1 MKITNKIISLLVVL
15 TIIVSSG
22 TITAF
27 ANEMNSLN
35 DEVLN
40 DNFLSGD
47 DQDDLF
53 AEQTKE
59 SNTSTDN
66 ATVTT
71 SILEVDNLTEIE
83 NFLKCTNEELV
94 GMGGD
99 LESIVNTRKELIA
112 STKKSVEQISQEKD
126 VSLTE
131 AKYYKKAI
139 EKGLSD
145 VTNETYKKTNNLV
158 TASGS
163 ISTSKLKYEQKLTPK
178 STKLPNYQVKLS
190 FIWDSPFTLIRFTDE
205 VVVAWGG
212 GLNTKNE
219 TYLVN
224 YYNCGSKWTTKY
236 KTNKMSKK
244 TTPNVGI
251 EFSFPQAVATPQ
263 TITNNTHA
271 LAKSGEIE
279 FVLYQT
285 KKEGKDTKIVSR
297 YCHRVI
303 SVGSASI
310 GISASGPN
318 VSISIGGA
326 WDTSPE
332 KDNIIKY

>member
-1 MKITNKIISLLVVL
+1 
-15 TIIVSSG
+15 
-22 TITAF
+22 
-27 ANEMNSLN
+27 
-35 DEVLN
+35 
-40 DNFLSGD
+40 
-47 DQDDLF
+47 
-53 AEQTKE
+53 
-59 SNTSTDN
+59 
-66 ATVTT
+66 
-71 SILEVDNLTEIE
+71 
-83 NFLKCTNEELV
+83 
-94 GMGGD
+94 MGGD

-112 STKKSVEQISQEKD
+112 STNKSVEQISQEKD

-163 ISTSKLKYEQKLTPK
+163 ISTSKLKYEQKVTPK

-244 TTPNVGI
+244 TTPNTGI